1 MLLPGVLACV
11 LLCAATALAQSPL
24 ATVTVAA
31 TARVE
36 ARVSL
41 SVSAEVL
48 RFIVH
53 DEAAGATAA
62 VDFVAGT
69 RAMPGRDVVLIA
81 ELAGQLEP
89 PSGGPIGGAMLGFAG
104 EGDGTLAGD
113 LQPGAPR
120 IVARWIGGGQRRGR
134 LVFTLRSVA
143 PGAYT
148 VPVRLSVSVP

>member
-1 MLLPGVLACV
+1 MLLPGVLGSV

-41 SVSAEVL
+41 RVSAEAL
-48 RFIVH
+48 RFVVH

-69 RAMPGRDVVLIA
+69 RAMPGGDVVLIA
-81 ELAGQLEP
+81 ELPGRLEP
-89 PSGGPIGGAMLGFAG
+89 ASSIGGAMLGFAG
-104 EGDGTLAGD
+104 DGEGTLAGD
-113 LQPGAPR
+113 LRPGAPR